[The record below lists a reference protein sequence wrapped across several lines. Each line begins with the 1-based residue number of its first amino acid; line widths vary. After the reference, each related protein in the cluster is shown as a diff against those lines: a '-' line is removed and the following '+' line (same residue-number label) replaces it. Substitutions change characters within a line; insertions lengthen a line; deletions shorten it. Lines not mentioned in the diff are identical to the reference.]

1 MVFNVWSTKGWKI
14 DSQSGTQTVFTRD
27 KLIPEQAAYVIYVS
41 DEESELL
48 KIFHIFI
55 IQ

>member
-1 MVFNVWSTKGWKI
+1 MFDLQKAEKLIPNLE
-14 DSQSGTQTVFTRD
+14 QTVFTRD

>member
-1 MVFNVWSTKGWKI
+1 MFDLQKAEKLIPNLEHR
-14 DSQSGTQTVFTRD
+14 QSSHVIID
-27 KLIPEQAAYVIYVS
+27 KLIPEQAAIYVS